1 MPVSCLSIF
10 VDVTSIMGHFKPNY
24 ILRMKDT
31 QILATRVSYLR
42 ITFLPSS

>member
-1 MPVSCLSIF
+1 M
-10 VDVTSIMGHFKPNY
+10 DHFKLSY

-42 ITFLPSS
+42 ITFLPTS